1 MIRTLS
7 VPVEAIDTTLEAFAA
22 SIDVAVADAC
32 RGLEDAGSQI
42 LSILVLPMRTTHDVG
57 DASRDHW
64 VAENGIIAVITY
76 RGAEKG

>member
-22 SIDVAVADAC
+22 SIDAAVAEAC

-42 LSILVLPMRTTHDVG
+42 LSISCLPIRTVHDG
-57 DASRDHW
+57 SDASRENW
-64 VAENGIIAVITY
+64 VIENGIIAVITY
-76 RGAEKG
+76 RGADNR